1 MGPIIFAQKFLYT
14 KLVRYHEVILWGF
27 EAKIVFGAK
36 PGLEIRL
43 FKKNSRRKKLKTQGK
58 NSITQEQN
66 SRIRYNFNSIP
77 STKAKNY
84 LQRYFFQL
92 KSWDIT

>member
-1 MGPIIFAQKFLYT
+1 MFNQRADRSMPHYIATFSHISETFIYVPDAFNT
-14 KLVRYHEVILWGF
+14 
-27 EAKIVFGAK
+27 
-36 PGLEIRL
+36 GLEIRL
-43 FKKNSRRKKLKTQGK
+43 FEKNSRRKNLKTQGK

-66 SRIRYNFNSIP
+66 SRIRQNFNRIP

-84 LQRYFFQL
+84 LQWYFFQL